1 MTPARYES
9 AMRGVTQTARKVLES
24 VPVMES
30 WTLHKVVSDLHRR
43 GVAID
48 YRVVQGCVAAL
59 KDAGLVKEVAG
70 GEWQKVIPRQQPI
83 KAEPLPQ
90 IIPDLK
96 PEPVPMSKPQT
107 HQDTKKHEAPAT
119 RLGSLAAKLRALAD
133 ELDDAALTI
142 DEQIE
147 GMQADSRRL
156 KQLQELLKG

>member
-9 AMRGVTQTARKVLES
+9 ALRSVTQTARKVLET
-24 VPVMES
+24 VPIMQS
-30 WTLHKVVSDLHRR
+30 WTIHQVIHDLHRR

-48 YRVVQGCVAAL
+48 YRVVQGCMAAL
-59 KDAGLVKEVAG
+59 KEAGLVKEVAG
-70 GEWQKVIPRQQPI
+70 GEWQQVLPRSRPP
-83 KAEPLPQ
+83 KTEPLPQ
-90 IIPDLK
+90 IIPDIK
-96 PEPVPMSKPQT
+96 PETTPMSKPQIK
-107 HQDTKKHEAPAT
+107 QEAPKNDAPAN